1 MPHTIIAAAVCSRA
15 VRAYTVPQDSRIA
28 LTKGKTRGMR
38 EEVNVKQG
46 SVTRRGFMKGAAGIA
61 GLSLAR
67 SSGPALG
74 AQGANEKVVMGFV
87 GTGGQGQAHIQE
99 FAKMK
104 DVAIAAVCDV
114 DQAHR
119 AQAAKAAGSSPKQLK
134 DFRELLDMKDIDAV
148 LIATPDHWHGIVA
161 IEACKAGKDIY
172 CEKPMTHNIR
182 EGRLLLDAV
191 KKHNRIVQI
200 GTQQR
205 STQHW
210 INVVNRIKA
219 GEIGKVHMVHVWHAW
234 SSKEMRG
241 NLGHPPDAPVP
252 EGVDY
257 DMWLGPAPKRPFN
270 PLRFH
275 WTFYYFWDYAG
286 GMVSDWA
293 VHLFDVVCWAMG
305 PGVKSVS
312 MVGGKLA
319 FNDARDTPDTAV
331 AAFECPGYMMAF
343 TIKHDNGWQPHGV
356 GGGHGIEFFG
366 QDRTLQINR
375 QGFQMCSDEDRG
387 TRKPYY
393 EEKGKTHLFEHE
405 RNFIE
410 CVRSRKPTNA
420 DAQAGYDMQMA
431 CHLANISYRVGGR
444 RVEWDATKETIV
456 NDPEACKLLTREY
469 REPWVL

>member
-1 MPHTIIAAAVCSRA
+1 MERSPI
-15 VRAYTVPQDSRIA
+15 
-28 LTKGKTRGMR
+28 
-38 EEVNVKQG
+38 
-46 SVTRRGFMKGAAGIA
+46 TRRGFMKGAAGIA
-61 GLSLAR
+61 SLSLAR
-67 SSGPALG
+67 SSGPAYG
-74 AQGANEKVVMGFV
+74 AKGANEKVVMGFI
-87 GTGGQGQAHIQE
+87 GTGGQGTAHIQE
-99 FAKMK
+99 FAKME

-119 AQAAKAAGSSPKQLK
+119 EAAAKAAGSSPKQFK
-134 DFRELLDMKDIDAV
+134 DFRQLLDMKDIDAV
-148 LIATPDHWHGIVA
+148 LIATPDHWHGIAA
-161 IEACKAGKDIY
+161 IEACKAGKDVY

-191 KKHNRIVQI
+191 KKHNRVIQV

-205 STQHW
+205 SSRHW
-210 INVVNRIKA
+210 INAVERIKA
-219 GEIGKVHMVHVWHAW
+219 GEIGKVHMVNVWHAW

-241 NLGHPPDAPVP
+241 NMGHPADAPVP
-252 EGVDY
+252 DGVDY

-275 WTFYYFWDYAG
+275 WTFYFFWDYAG

-319 FNDARDTPDTAV
+319 FDDARDTPDTAV
-331 AAFECPGYMMAF
+331 AGFECPGYTMAF
-343 TIKHDNGWQPHGV
+343 SIKHDNGWQPHGTS
-356 GGGHGIEFFG
+356 GGHGIEFFG

-375 QGFQMCSDEDRG
+375 QGFQMYDDKDRG

-393 EEKGKTHLFEHE
+393 EEKGTTPLFDHE

-410 CVRSRKPTNA
+410 CVRSRKRTNN
-420 DAQAGYDMQMA
+420 DAQTGFDMQIP

-444 RVEWDATKETIV
+444 RIEWDAAKETIP

>member
-1 MPHTIIAAAVCSRA
+1 
-15 VRAYTVPQDSRIA
+15 
-28 LTKGKTRGMR
+28 
-38 EEVNVKQG
+38 
-46 SVTRRGFMKGAAGIA
+46 MKGAAGMA

-74 AQGANEKVVMGFV
+74 AQGANEKVVMGFI
-87 GTGGQGQAHIQE
+87 GTGGQGTAHIKE

-119 AQAAKAAGSSPKQLK
+119 EKAAKTADSSPKQLK

-148 LIATPDHWHGIVA
+148 LVATPDHWHGIVA

-191 KKHNRIVQI
+191 KQHNRIVQI

-205 STQHW
+205 SSRHW
-210 INVVNRIKA
+210 INAVERIKA
-219 GEIGKVHMVHVWHAW
+219 GEIGKVHMVHVWNAW
-234 SSKEMRG
+234 SSKQMRG
-241 NLGHPPDAPVP
+241 NLGHPPDEPVP

-270 PLRFH
+270 KLRFH
-275 WTFYYFWDYAG
+275 WLFYFFWDYAG

-293 VHLFDVVCWAMG
+293 VHLFDVVCWVMG
-305 PGVKSVS
+305 PGIKSVS
-312 MVGGKLA
+312 MVGGKHA
-319 FNDARDTPDTAV
+319 FNDARDTPDTV
-331 AAFECPGYMMAF
+331 AAGFDCQDYTMVYTMR
-343 TIKHDNGWQPHGV
+343 HDNGWTPHGDQ
-356 GGGHGIEFFG
+356 GHGIEFFG

-375 QGFQMCSDEDRG
+375 RGFQICRDEDRG
-387 TRKPYY
+387 SRKPCY
-393 EEKGKTHLFEHE
+393 EEKGNTPMWDHE

-410 CVRSRKPTNA
+410 CVRSRKRPNA
-420 DAQAGYDMQMA
+420 DAQNGYDGQIP
-431 CHLANISYRVGGR
+431 CHLANISYRVGR
-444 RVEWDATKETIV
+444 RVYWDAKNETIP
-456 NDPEACKLLTREY
+456 NGPGACKLLTRTY